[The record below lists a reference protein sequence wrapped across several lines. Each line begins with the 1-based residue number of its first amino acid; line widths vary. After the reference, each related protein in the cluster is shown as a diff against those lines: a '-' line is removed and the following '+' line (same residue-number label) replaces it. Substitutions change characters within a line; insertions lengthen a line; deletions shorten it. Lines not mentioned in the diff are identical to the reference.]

1 VQPFIDSAELDRL
14 AARVGSSTGTASH
27 STDFT
32 ALLEERIALIE
43 VSFRSPGADR
53 WRTAVSTLASAARVA
68 GALRVEET
76 ALKLL
81 DPTMQDSRT
90 GIALIGQLRS
100 DARVF
105 SLAHSSLRQEQA
117 LADELASRRPA

>member
-1 VQPFIDSAELDRL
+1 MQPFIDSAELDRL

-27 STDFT
+27 STAFI
-32 ALLEERIALIE
+32 ALVEELIALIE
-43 VSFRSPGADR
+43 VSFRNPGADR
-53 WRTAVSTLASAARVA
+53 QRTAVSTLASAARVA

-81 DPTMQDSRT
+81 DPTMQDAQ
-90 GIALIGQLRS
+90 IALTLIGQLRS

-105 SLAHSSLRQEQA
+105 SLTHCALRQEQA
-117 LADELASRRPA
+117 LADELAPRRPA